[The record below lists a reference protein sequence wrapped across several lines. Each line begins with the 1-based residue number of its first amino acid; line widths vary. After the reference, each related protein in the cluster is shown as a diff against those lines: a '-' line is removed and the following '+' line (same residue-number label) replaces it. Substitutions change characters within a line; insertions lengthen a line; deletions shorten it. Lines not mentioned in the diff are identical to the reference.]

1 LMLLHRRW
9 KSEHWPFRMW
19 LYPLPAVLAIA
30 GWVAI
35 FISTGREPMLDSLV
49 VMTAGILVYM
59 GRARMLRQWPF
70 EEAGA

>member
-1 LMLLHRRW
+1 
-9 KSEHWPFRMW
+9 
-19 LYPLPAVLAIA
+19 
-30 GWVAI
+30 
-35 FISTGREPMLDSLV
+35 